1 MCLNNFSDA
10 YQNFK
15 KAVEADPTNT
25 SVRYI
30 LKWLLFYESE
40 RNVNQLIPVSSV
52 TGCQQYGCLFP
63 ISRETDG
70 CFEDPGSL
78 GSWGSSEESTWGGVV

>member
-25 SVRYI
+25 SVSSI
-30 LKWLLFYESE
+30 SKWLSFYETE
-40 RNVNQLIPVSSV
+40 RNVNQLIHVASV

-70 CFEDPGSL
+70 CFEDP
-78 GSWGSSEESTWGGVV
+78 